1 MSEELIARLDSGECS
16 NELDVAIEIALFDP
30 DVSIRANAAGTKVI
44 YTRRSG
50 KETTHYAADWSMDEA
65 RAATIDRLRSLT
77 GAKP

>member
-1 MSEELIARLDSGECS
+1 MIEELIARLERGECS

-50 KETTHYAADWSMDEA
+50 KETTHYAADWSMDEE
-65 RAATIDRLRSLT
+65 RSITIDLLRSLKDAT
-77 GAKP
+77 A